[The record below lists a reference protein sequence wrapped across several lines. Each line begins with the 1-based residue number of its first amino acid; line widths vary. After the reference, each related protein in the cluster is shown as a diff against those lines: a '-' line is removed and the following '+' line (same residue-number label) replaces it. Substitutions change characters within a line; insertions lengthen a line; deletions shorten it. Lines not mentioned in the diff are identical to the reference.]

1 MRSAHD
7 RLVATLLG
15 TPLEPP
21 HLVLVNAALGA
32 TGVANG
38 VEKDEPDGGCVGDV
52 VQVPVLTI
60 APRDVDELTPRER
73 AAVWVRGYRH
83 GGAGHER
90 LPPGHENLHLGIGIQ
105 ASRDTDRIEKT
116 DH

>member
-38 VEKDEPDGGCVGDV
+38 VEKDEPDGGCVVDV

-83 GGAGHER
+83 AGAGHER
-90 LPPGHENLHLGIGIQ
+90 PRPAHENPHRRPRVP
-105 ASRDTDRIEKT
+105 AVREPERAA
-116 DH
+116 